1 MRYAFYTADVF
12 TETIFGGNPLAI
24 FPDAVGLTGPQ
35 MQKVAAEINYSET
48 VFVFPPA
55 TPNGTKRLRI
65 FTPKAEIPFAGHP
78 TVGTAFVLVA
88 IAAIPRTGPEMT
100 LYFEEGVGIIPVK
113 VLWENDQPVYSE
125 LTAAQLPEIGP
136 EPPPVH
142 ILAEILSLKP
152 GQILTGEYAP
162 QALSSG
168 LPFLLIP
175 LRDQSA
181 IAAVKLRRELWQ
193 QYLSS
198 FWASSVY
205 VFTFDTSSR
214 LIDLRA
220 RMFAPNLGIEED
232 PATGSAATVLGA
244 YLAQR
249 DYQMCRQPGQ
259 ERLLTW
265 QVEQGIEM
273 GRPSLLKIQVTQSAD
288 SIEKITVGGSSVLVS
303 QGMMEIPVF

>member
-1 MRYAFYTADVF
+1 
-12 TETIFGGNPLAI
+12 
-24 FPDAVGLTGPQ
+24 

-88 IAAIPRTGPEMT
+88 IAAIPMTGPEMT